1 MNEAPQSPRW
11 LPAARQALD
20 DSAAGLDAASLSRL
34 RRARAE
40 AVAVAT
46 HRPPRYRLALTAGL
60 CALLV
65 LAVLPFHALQS
76 PAPMPLQALEWLDE
90 APDADIA
97 DGLDFYR
104 DFDQLLAG
112 H

>member
-1 MNEAPQSPRW
+1 MNDAPQSPRW

-34 RRARAE
+34 CRARAE
-40 AVAVAT
+40 AVAVAA
-46 HRPPRYRLALTAGL
+46 HRPARRRLVMAAGL

-65 LAVLPFHALQS
+65 LAALPFHALYM
-76 PAPMPLQALEWLDE
+76 PAPVSLQTLEWLDE
-90 APDADIA
+90 APDADVA

-104 DFDQLLAG
+104 EFDQLLAG
-112 H
+112 Y